1 MKNNIRMALIVLDN
15 LIELYTGQSPN
26 LDLLIGNGSR
36 VSDYKEEHIAYVVSR
51 VRVEVSCNNDR
62 LPDLALQL
70 GTAIQNALTEG
81 VDTVELP

>member
-15 LIELYTGQSPN
+15 LIELYTGQSAN

-36 VSDYKEEHIAYVVSR
+36 VSDYKENHITYVISR

-62 LPDLALQL
+62 LPDFVLQL
-70 GTAIQNALTEG
+70 GTRIIVALREG
-81 VDTVELP
+81 KDTVELP

>member
-1 MKNNIRMALIVLDN
+1 MNNLRMALIALGN
-15 LIELYTGQSPN
+15 LIELYTDKPAN

-36 VSDYKEEHIAYVVSR
+36 VLDYKEEYIAYVISR

-62 LPDLALQL
+62 LPPFVLQL

>member
-1 MKNNIRMALIVLDN
+1 MNNLRMALITLDI
-15 LIELYTGQSPN
+15 LIELYTGKSAN

-36 VSDYKEEHIAYVVSR
+36 VADYKEDHITYVIGR
-51 VRVEVSCNNDR
+51 VRVELSCNNDR
-62 LPDLALQL
+62 LPDFALQL